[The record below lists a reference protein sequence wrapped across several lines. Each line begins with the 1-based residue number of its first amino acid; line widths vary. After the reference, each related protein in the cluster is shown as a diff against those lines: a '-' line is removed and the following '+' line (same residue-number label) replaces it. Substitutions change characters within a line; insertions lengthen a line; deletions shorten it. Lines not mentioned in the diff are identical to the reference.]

1 MNKALIGERIRIARE
16 NKKLTQEKLAECIGI
31 STTSLSNI
39 EQGKTSPNLKN
50 MIAIAKVLD
59 ISIDALLSEESKTDE
74 MYIHEINLMLND
86 MEEWKLEHIS
96 KYVQLMKDAEIDTMK

>member
-16 NKKLTQEKLAECIGI
+16 DKKLTQEKFAECIGI

-39 EQGKTSPNLKN
+39 EQGKTSTNVKNLLT
-50 MIAIAKVLD
+50 IAKVLD
-59 ISIDALLSEESKTDE
+59 ISIDVLLSEEKNKIDK

-86 MEEWKLEHIS
+86 MEEWKLEHIR
-96 KYVQLMKDAEIDTMK
+96 KYIQLMKDA